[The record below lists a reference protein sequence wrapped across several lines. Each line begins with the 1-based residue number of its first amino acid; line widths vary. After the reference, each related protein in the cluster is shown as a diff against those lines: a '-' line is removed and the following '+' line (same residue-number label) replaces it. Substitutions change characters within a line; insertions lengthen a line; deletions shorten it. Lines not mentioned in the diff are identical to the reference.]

1 MTDILLQNNFTTNFL
16 RESFAK
22 LFNIKYNEIDI
33 QDFDFL
39 DGNNNLKLKIFGFVN
54 LVKGDFSMQLT
65 YNILDKS
72 IEYNEIDFLKNL
84 SLELNTDILISDNS
98 NIDPYYSI
106 LITKNNEIKKVS
118 MDEKDVGDFISYHI
132 IKIID

>member
-72 IEYNEIDFLKNL
+72 IEYNEIVFLKNL
-84 SLELNTDILISDNS
+84 SLELNTNILISDNS

-118 MDEKDVGDFISYHI
+118 MDEKDVGDSISYHI
-132 IKIID
+132 IL